1 MYGSLW
7 HWVSHIHGLQA
18 IYDFW
23 HIPCLTKELRSL
35 EWQLPMP
42 PHFRG
47 RRSALGD
54 PQSSPR
60 VPGDQSSWL
69 WMIWRYPNR
78 NPPGKTHG
86 PLINP
91 KVLMLPGNGQT
102 PQELALL
109 FFSPC
114 RGSWVARNG
123 TCRSNATPAGAIP
136 TARQS
141 MVAIPVQYP
150 ARTTRHFAQIR
161 GVDWVDLSLR
171 YVTSHKWRRLYIY
184 IYTSIIYIYNI

>member
-109 FFSPC
+109 FFSPLQGKLSRSKWHLQEQC
-114 RGSWVARNG
+114 NTSWG
-123 TCRSNATPAGAIP
+123 YSYCQTKHGGYTCPISCKDNETLCANQRS
-136 TARQS
+136 R
-141 MVAIPVQYP
+141 
-150 ARTTRHFAQIR
+150 
-161 GVDWVDLSLR
+161 LSR
-171 YVTSHKWRRLYIY
+171 P
-184 IYTSIIYIYNI
+184 